1 MRWAIGPL
9 PTSIEP
15 ETLQRALELADRA
28 ILLNPY
34 YMTRGYILHWLY
46 RRDDARED
54 VKKALIQSEP
64 IRRPNW
70 PHDDANGTG
79 ARSVGLLPEC
89 LAVRSFSAEYP
100 SQLAG
105 NSFYLLSRFAEAF
118 AR

>member
-15 ETLQRALELADRA
+15 ETLQLELADRA

-54 VKKALIQSEP
+54 VKKALEFNPNQSDGR
-64 IRRPNW
+64 IG
-70 PHDDANGTG
+70 HTMMQTG
-79 ARSVGLLPEC
+79 RAQEALDFFQNALRYDP
-89 LAVRSFSAEYP
+89 FPP
-100 SQLAG
+100 SIH
-105 NSFYLLSRFAEAF
+105 LSWQV
-118 AR
+118 